1 MNLIQRG
8 TTASRA
14 NRGKSVNDSIA
25 QRNGTP
31 SYRRKRLF
39 VSLIP
44 GNLCGNY
51 AEWGGG
57 THLTSLGT
65 ATERKIA
72 NRAVLG

>member
-25 QRNGTP
+25 QRVGTP
-31 SYRRKRLF
+31 SYQRKRLL

-44 GNLCGNY
+44 GNMY
-51 AEWGGG
+51 RSYPEWDGG
-57 THLTSLGT
+57 THLTSSGT
-65 ATERKIA
+65 ATERKVA
-72 NRAVLG
+72 NQAVLG

>member
-25 QRNGTP
+25 QRNGAP

-44 GNLCGNY
+44 GNLY
-51 AEWGGG
+51 RSYPEWGGG
-57 THLTSLGT
+57 THLTSSGT
-65 ATERKIA
+65 ATERKVA
-72 NRAVLG
+72 NQAVLG